1 MTTVEWFV
9 IPERENMRV
18 SGIPFPLDGG
28 RYDCMD
34 AGGRAKHEPEPR
46 MGVNIC
52 SIDPP
57 SMALDPVHSCTR

>member
-1 MTTVEWFV
+1 MCSPPGMTTVGWFV

-34 AGGRAKHEPEPR
+34 AGGRAKQESEPR
-46 MGVNIC
+46 MGVENQRLEV
-52 SIDPP
+52 
-57 SMALDPVHSCTR
+57 M